1 LNKNKLTEFE
11 NYLVV
16 VGKGYDYQNNKNED
30 DENKTENDLD
40 LLEYEDENT
49 HNDEKEVAELDRSS
63 SSIREQR
70 REIMNALDSDLV
82 TLEQLKEQKKLLK
95 SIRLRKEEL
104 KALEGRRKAL
114 EALQQIAIESE
125 IKIENVFSINKSD
138 EVKLD
143 TSYGFDNNESRSAS
157 KPQNLMRKTFK
168 HSNNSINKEEHYNSI
183 EPTSQIEKS
192 KKTVKHY
199 EDLIKMKNSNETSL
213 LKTCSNSYINGDDN
227 PDENVKEELSKKM
240 IDLAQNEKKL
250 E

>member
-63 SSIREQR
+63 SIREQR

-104 KALEGRRKAL
+104 KA
-114 EALQQIAIESE
+114 
-125 IKIENVFSINKSD
+125 
-138 EVKLD
+138 
-143 TSYGFDNNESRSAS
+143 
-157 KPQNLMRKTFK
+157 
-168 HSNNSINKEEHYNSI
+168 
-183 EPTSQIEKS
+183 
-192 KKTVKHY
+192 
-199 EDLIKMKNSNETSL
+199 
-213 LKTCSNSYINGDDN
+213 
-227 PDENVKEELSKKM
+227 
-240 IDLAQNEKKL
+240 
-250 E
+250 